1 MNSVAQSAQYPV
13 TCPACN
19 TINAKRAAELL
30 QHKMLDCRKCA
41 STIAINEN
49 QLNSLRRTLAD
60 MGNYLRQG
68 QPAAKHTD

>member
-1 MNSVAQSAQYPV
+1 VIPAAQSAQYPV

-30 QHKMLDCRKCA
+30 QDKRLCCRKCEH
-41 STIAINEN
+41 TIAMNER

-60 MGNYLRQG
+60 MGSYLKQDKPLAEQR
-68 QPAAKHTD
+68 D

>member
-30 QHKMLDCRKCA
+30 QNKSLNCRKCEH
-41 STIAINEN
+41 TIAMNEN

-60 MGNYLRQG
+60 MANYLREG
-68 QPAAKHTD
+68 QAPATHTD